1 MSNKHLLV
9 TFIVIA
15 MAVWMFSGE
24 FAHNTVTA
32 DEASEAVV
40 SPASDLTLVRGI
52 ESVAQPQ
59 VVHLDVRG
67 QTRANREV
75 QVKAEVAGRIEALPG
90 EKGTHVARG
99 DLLCKLAEDARG
111 TEHEQALA
119 ELESATLEYEGL
131 LDLNKKGL
139 QSEVMLAKA
148 KAALKQSKTR
158 AKQAEL
164 ALRKTEIVAP
174 FDGIVA
180 DQSVEIGD
188 YLTPGNTCVSLIEV
202 NPVLIAGQ
210 VAEKNI
216 GSLKLDDEVDVEL
229 ITGEKLNGIVSYI
242 GHKPEKTTRTFP
254 IEVTVANP
262 AWEVRTGLTATMRVP
277 VAEETVHL
285 ISAAS
290 LVLNDAGIV
299 GVRIVDADSRVRFID
314 VQVVNESYQGVWV
327 KGLPEKVSLITV
339 GHEEVIE
346 GQEVRIDF
354 TPVTA
359 LAANPL

>member
-15 MAVWMFSGE
+15 MAAWMFSGE

-32 DEASEAVV
+32 DEASELAV
-40 SPASDLTLVRGI
+40 SPASELTLVRGI
-52 ESVAQPQ
+52 ESVARPQ
-59 VVHLDVRG
+59 VVYLDVRG

-75 QVKAEVAGRIEALPG
+75 QVKAEVAGRVEVLAG
-90 EKGTHVARG
+90 EKGTRVAKG
-99 DLLCKLAEDARG
+99 DLLCKLAEDSRG
-111 TEHEQALA
+111 SEYEQALA

-139 QSEVMLAKA
+139 QSEVMVAKA

-158 AKQAEL
+158 ARQTEL
-164 ALRKTEIVAP
+164 ALEKIQIVAP

-180 DQSVEIGD
+180 AQSVEIGD
-188 YLTPGNTCVSLIEV
+188 YLTPGSVCVSLIEV

-210 VAEKNI
+210 VSEKNI
-216 GSLKLDDEVDVEL
+216 GSLNLNDAVDVEL
-229 ITGEKLNGIVSYI
+229 ITGQKLSGIVSYI

-277 VAEETVHL
+277 VAEESVHL

-290 LVLNDAGIV
+290 LVLNDAGLV
-299 GVRIVDADSRVRFID
+299 GVRVVDKDSRVRFLN
-314 VQVVNESYQGVWV
+314 VQVINESYQGVWI
-327 KGLPEKVSLITV
+327 KGLPEKVKLITV

-346 GQEVRIDF
+346 GQEVHIDF